1 VTVLN
6 EDLLARIRSRA
17 AGYDRDNAFFTED
30 LDDLRAAGYLRSRP
44 LLEVARDQR
53 LLAAHAPA
61 TALGITMHLVVVGI
75 ARVLHERGDT
85 SLDWIAA
92 DAEAGELFAFG
103 NSEAGNDQ
111 VMFDSRTTAA
121 PQPDGSYLFSGTKI
135 FTSLSP
141 AWTRLVV
148 FGRDDSGGGASD
160 AAGPTLVH
168 GVLTRETPGHR
179 AVGEWNPLGMKAT
192 QSFTTVLDGA
202 RVAPERITRIL
213 PVGPVADPYIFG
225 LFADFLLLISSV
237 YAGIADRALELAVEN
252 VAARRSMKSGLA
264 YAHDPDIRWQL
275 ADAAIALDSLSPQIE
290 GLARDVDGLVDHGAA
305 WFRLLVGTKTRSVD
319 VARSVVETAIRVS
332 GGSAYSADTE
342 LSRLYRDA
350 LAGLFHP
357 SDPESAHGT
366 VATNLLGPTEGFAA
380 G

>member
-17 AGYDRDNAFFTED
+17 AGYDRDNAFFAED
-30 LDDLRAAGYLRSRP
+30 LAELRTAGYLESRP
-44 LLEVARDQR
+44 LLDVARDQR

-61 TALGITMHLVVVGI
+61 TALGINMHLVVVGI
-75 ARVLHERGDT
+75 ARVLRERGDH
-85 SLDWIAA
+85 SLDWIADEA
-92 DAEAGELFAFG
+92 DAGELFAFG

-111 VMFDSRTTAA
+111 VMFDSRTVAS
-121 PQPDGSYLFSGTKI
+121 PQADGSYLFTGTKI

-141 AWTRLVV
+141 AWTRLAI
-148 FGRDDSGGGASD
+148 FGRDDSD
-160 AAGPTLVH
+160 AAGPKLVH
-168 GVLTRETPGHR
+168 GVLTRDTPGHS
-179 AVGEWNPLGMKAT
+179 AVGDWNPLGMRAT

-202 RVAPERITRIL
+202 RVPASRLTRVL

-237 YAGIADRALELAVEN
+237 YAGIADRALELAASN
-252 VAARRSMKSGLA
+252 VTGRTSLKSGKA
-264 YAHDPDIRWQL
+264 YSHDPDIRWQL
-275 ADAAIALDSLSPQIE
+275 ADAAIALDSLAPQIE
-290 GLARDVDGLVDHGAA
+290 GLARDVDGLVDHGAS
-305 WFRLLVGTKTRSVD
+305 WFRLLVGAKTRSVD

-366 VATNLLGPTEGFAA
+366 VATSLLGPVVG
-380 G
+380 

>member
-1 VTVLN
+1 VTVLT

-30 LDDLRAAGYLRSRP
+30 LDDLRASGYLRSRP
-44 LLEVARDQR
+44 LLDVARDQR

-61 TALGITMHLVVVGI
+61 TALGINMHLVVVGI
-75 ARVLHERGDT
+75 ARALRERGDH
-85 SLDWIAA
+85 SLDWIIDEAA
-92 DAEAGELFAFG
+92 AGELFAFG

-111 VMFDSRTTAA
+111 VMFDSRTVAE
-121 PQPDGSYLFSGTKI
+121 PQPDGSYLFTGTKI

-141 AWTRLVV
+141 AWTRLAV
-148 FGRDDSGGGASD
+148 FGRDDSD
-160 AAGPTLVH
+160 VAGPRLVH

-179 AVGEWNPLGMKAT
+179 AVGEWNPLGMRAT

-225 LFADFLLLISSV
+225 LFANFLLLISSV
-237 YAGIADRALELAVEN
+237 YAGIADRALELAVES
-252 VAARRSMKSGLA
+252 VGTRRSMKTGLA
-264 YAHDPDIRWQL
+264 YSQDPDIRWQL
-275 ADAAIALDSLSPQIE
+275 ADAAIVLDSLAPQIE
-290 GLARDVDGLVDHGAA
+290 GLARDVDELADHGSA

-332 GGSAYSADTE
+332 GGSSYSADTE

-366 VATNLLGPTEGFAA
+366 VATSLLGAVEL
-380 G
+380 

>member
-6 EDLLARIRSRA
+6 ADLLARIRSRA
-17 AGYDRDNAFFTED
+17 SGYDRDNAFFAED
-30 LDDLRAAGYLRSRP
+30 LDDLRAAGYLESRP

-61 TALGITMHLVVVGI
+61 TALGINMHLVVVGI
-75 ARVLHERGDT
+75 ARVLRERGDS
-85 SLDWIAA
+85 SLDWILDDAA
-92 DAEAGELFAFG
+92 AGELFAFG

-111 VMFDSRTTAA
+111 VMFDSRTSAV
-121 PQPDGSYLFSGTKI
+121 PQADGSYVFTGTKI

-141 AWTRLVV
+141 AWTRLAI
-148 FGRDDSGGGASD
+148 FGRDDTDASE
-160 AAGPTLVH
+160 PRLVH
-168 GVLTRETPGHR
+168 GVLSRDAAGHR
-179 AVGEWNPLGMKAT
+179 AVGDWNPLGMRAT

-202 RVAPERITRIL
+202 RVDASRVTRIL

-252 VAARRSMKSGLA
+252 VEKRRSLKSGLA
-264 YAHDPDIRWQL
+264 YSQDPDIRWQL
-275 ADAAIALDSLSPQIE
+275 ADAAIALDSLAPQIE
-290 GLARDVDGLVDHGAA
+290 GLARDVDELADHGAA

-332 GGSAYSADTE
+332 GGSSYGADTE

-366 VATNLLGPTEGFAA
+366 VATNLFGPLVE
-380 G
+380 